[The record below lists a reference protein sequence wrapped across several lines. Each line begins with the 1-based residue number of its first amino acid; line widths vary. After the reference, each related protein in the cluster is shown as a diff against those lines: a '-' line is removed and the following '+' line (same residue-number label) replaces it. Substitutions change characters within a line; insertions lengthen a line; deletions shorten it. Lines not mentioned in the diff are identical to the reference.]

1 MFYIQALSL
10 KYYYYLYRYNILMTI
25 TLKINL
31 RGLIESLINKIIKT

>member
-31 RGLIESLINKIIKT
+31 RGLIESSINKIIKT